1 MPPDPYAVLGVSSR
15 ASLGEAEDAYH
26 RLLRREHP
34 DLHHAAGPERVAHA
48 ERRTRELNAAIS
60 VIRDAATVDAG
71 TGGPRRGR
79 WVDGSTGRAEGADR
93 SADGDDTPSAPCPW
107 CGERFER
114 AVELKDHVFTTH
126 DLRLDRRVRGGL
138 FGGRIHRCVQ
148 AAARLPLWAVLPV
161 NALAAAVVA
170 TVVTAP
176 TNETL
181 GWWAFAVVMAPS
193 AVTVLDRA
201 FDATR

>member
-1 MPPDPYAVLGVSSR
+1 MQPDPYAVLGVSSR

-26 RLLRREHP
+26 RLLRQEHP
-34 DLHHAAGPERVAHA
+34 DLHHTAGPERVAHA

-60 VIRDAATVDAG
+60 AIRDAATVTAT
-71 TGGPRRGR
+71 TGRTSDDPAQGR
-79 WVDGSTGRAEGADR
+79 WVDGSGSGDR
-93 SADGDDTPSAPCPW
+93 SAGRDAAPSAPCPW

-114 AVELKDHVFTTH
+114 AVELKDHVLTTH

-138 FGGRIHRCVQ
+138 FGGRIHRWVQ
-148 AAARLPLWAVLPV
+148 AAGRLPLWAVLPV
-161 NALAAAVVA
+161 NTLVAAVVA
-170 TVVTAP
+170 ALVTVP
-176 TNETL
+176 TNESL